1 MTLYLNKHIIICLMI
16 NKLNLKK
23 LIFFPGLIN
32 IQINYINITKIFLI
46 AFTIVL
52 LGLSFSEAKKKEK
65 EEEEKDCLYC
75 NKYEKLKEWPESERP
90 EAFIYEEVDYPKE
103 MFHKQNKTS
112 KLRQGESGKKVYAR
126 FVKGKGQL
134 NKYQHLMIRDMAYFE
149 ALFNEMLN
157 DKNASV
163 ETLEGLKKGRE
174 AMRMSL
180 QISPK
185 AKTSEA
191 VLKFWAT
198 GKMLK
203 LAHKKNKKK
212 KKKKAKIDPEISQRA
227 AVLAN
232 MKKQIATAKVNAQRA
247 ATIEAQ
253 KQIETTK

>member
-1 MTLYLNKHIIICLMI
+1 LFCLPGPIKKTNFDYILKTSLTVLILTLL
-16 NKLNLKK
+16 
-23 LIFFPGLIN
+23 LIS
-32 IQINYINITKIFLI
+32 Y
-46 AFTIVL
+46 
-52 LGLSFSEAKKKEK
+52 SEAAKKKDK
-65 EEEEKDCLYC
+65 EEKDCLYC
-75 NKYEKLKEWPESERP
+75 NKYEKLKDWPESERP
-90 EAFIYEEVDYPKE
+90 IAFIYEEVNYPKE
-103 MFHKQNKTS
+103 MFHKNNKTS
-112 KLRQGESGKKVYAR
+112 KLRQGEAGKKVYHR
-126 FVKGKGQL
+126 FVKAKGQL

-157 DKNASV
+157 DPKASV

-180 QISPK
+180 KISPK

-203 LAHKKNKKK
+203 LAYKKNKKK
-212 KKKKAKIDPEISQRA
+212 KKKKAKIDSEISERA

-253 KQIETTK
+253 KQIEKTK

>member
-1 MTLYLNKHIIICLMI
+1 MFI
-16 NKLNLKK
+16 NLLKK
-23 LIFFPGLIN
+23 NIFRTSVKFLFS
-32 IQINYINITKIFLI
+32 TVFIFLL
-46 AFTIVL
+46 TI
-52 LGLSFSEAKKKEK
+52 SFLEAAKKKD
-65 EEEEKDCLYC
+65 EEKDCLYC
-75 NKYEKLKEWPESERP
+75 NKYEKLKDWPESERP
-90 EAFIYEEVDYPKE
+90 EAFIYEEVNYPKE
-103 MFHKQNKTS
+103 MFHKNNKTS
-112 KLRQGESGKKVYAR
+112 KLRQGEAGKKVYQR

-157 DKNASV
+157 DPKASV

-191 VLKFWAT
+191 VMKFWAT

-203 LAHKKNKKK
+203 LAWKKNKKK
-212 KKKKAKIDPEISQRA
+212 RKKKAKIDPEISERA

-253 KQIETTK
+253 KQIEDAN

>member
-1 MTLYLNKHIIICLMI
+1 MICI
-16 NKLNLKK
+16 NLLQNR
-23 LIFFPGLIN
+23 IFFKSIFNIILSIIVILI
-32 IQINYINITKIFLI
+32 ISI
-46 AFTIVL
+46 
-52 LGLSFSEAKKKEK
+52 SFSEAAKKKK
-65 EEEEKDCLYC
+65 DEEKDCLYC
-75 NKYEKLKEWPESERP
+75 NKYEKLKDWPESERP
-90 EAFIYEEVDYPKE
+90 EAFIYEEVDYPEK
-103 MFHKQNKTS
+103 MFHKNNKTS
-112 KLRQGESGKKVYAR
+112 KRRQGEAGKKVYQR

-157 DKNASV
+157 DPKASV

-212 KKKKAKIDPEISQRA
+212 KKKKAKIDPEISERA

>member
-1 MTLYLNKHIIICLMI
+1 MVLDVNIRSKIFEIVSKISSRQ
-16 NKLNLKK
+16 KLNLILK
-23 LIFFPGLIN
+23 
-32 IQINYINITKIFLI
+32 ITASFLI
-46 AFTIVL
+46 ILL
-52 LGLSFSEAKKKEK
+52 LGTSFAEAGKKKD
-65 EEEEKDCLYC
+65 KDCKYC
-75 NKYEKLKEWPESERP
+75 EKYEKLKDWPENERP
-90 EAFIYEEVDYPKE
+90 AAFIYEEFDYPE
-103 MFHKQNKTS
+103 GMFTKKQNDS
-112 KLRQGESGKKVYAR
+112 KKRQAAAGQKVYSR
-126 FVKGKGQL
+126 FVKSKGSL

-149 ALFNEMLN
+149 ALYNEMLS
-157 DKNASV
+157 DEKTKV

-203 LAHKKNKKK
+203 AAWEKNKKK
-212 KKKKAKIDPEISQRA
+212 KKKDIDPEIAERA

-232 MKKQIATAKVNAQRA
+232 LKKQIATAKVNAQRA

-253 KQIETTK
+253 NKISEAN